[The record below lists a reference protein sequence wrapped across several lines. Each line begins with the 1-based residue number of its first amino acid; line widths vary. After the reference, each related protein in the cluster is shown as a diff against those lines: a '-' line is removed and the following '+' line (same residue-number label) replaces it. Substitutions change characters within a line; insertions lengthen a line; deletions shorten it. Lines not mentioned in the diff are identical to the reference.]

1 MLIEN
6 AGVKGTS
13 SQLNFKQD
21 RPTADHATFKSYV
34 CSIGMFVDALIKIG
48 LALYRQPNMQWHC

>member
-21 RPTADHATFKSYV
+21 RPTADYATFKSYV
-34 CSIGMFVDALIKIG
+34 QYWDVCGCI
-48 LALYRQPNMQWHC
+48 N